1 MHGGTP
7 LCCGFRPCC
16 PVSGADRAGFK
27 GLALHAGRISGA
39 YRLDADD
46 LKTFP
51 ILLRWT
57 KVGVKDCQGCCR
69 S

>member
-1 MHGGTP
+1 M
-7 LCCGFRPCC
+7 
-16 PVSGADRAGFK
+16 
-27 GLALHAGRISGA
+27 ALHAGRISGA